1 MEEKV
6 QKFLNRLT
14 HNGKYEQVIDTF
26 SNGCCYYASIML
38 HERFLTE
45 AITEIMYDD
54 IANHF
59 GCLIDDRIYD
69 ITGDVTN
76 KYDWQYW
83 PEFALQDKLLTDRII
98 RDCIDF

>member
-6 QKFLNRLT
+6 RNFLNRIT

-26 SNGCCYYASIML
+26 SNGCCYYAAIML
-38 HERFLTE
+38 YERFCAELTYL
-45 AITEIMYDD
+45 MYDP

-59 GCLIDDRIYD
+59 GCRICNRVYD
-69 ITGDVTN
+69 ITGDVTD
-76 KYDWQYW
+76 KYNWKVW
-83 PEFALQDKLLTDRII
+83 DRFKKEDDLWTSRIV